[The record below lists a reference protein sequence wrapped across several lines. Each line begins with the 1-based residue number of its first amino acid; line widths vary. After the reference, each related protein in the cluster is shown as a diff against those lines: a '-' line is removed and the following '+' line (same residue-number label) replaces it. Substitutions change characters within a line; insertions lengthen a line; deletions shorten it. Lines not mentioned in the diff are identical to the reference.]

1 MGDEQHREGE
11 ELQQLAAPVDQA
23 CRSAA
28 PTRPRSISE
37 IRDALG
43 GAGAVPLSAAEII
56 TRLRAI
62 EAWPDR
68 DLDAGSGKPPKT

>member
-1 MGDEQHREGE
+1 MGDEQQREDE
-11 ELQQLAAPVDQA
+11 ELQQLAAAVDQA
-23 CRSAA
+23 CRPAA

-56 TRLRAI
+56 TRLRAC
-62 EAWPDR
+62 EARPDR
-68 DLDAGSGKPPKT
+68 HLDAGSGKPPEA